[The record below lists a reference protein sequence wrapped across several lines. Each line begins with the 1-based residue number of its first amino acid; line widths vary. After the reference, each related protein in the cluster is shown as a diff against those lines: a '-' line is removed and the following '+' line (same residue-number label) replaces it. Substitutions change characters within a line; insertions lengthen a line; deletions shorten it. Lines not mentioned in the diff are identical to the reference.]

1 MENIKTISNLA
12 DLLNILQS
20 QQTPV
25 FVSLC
30 ARCGTDNQLLD
41 NVLSNVQESY
51 GKKLGYQKLTGQA
64 AQLIKDELMITK
76 NPVLLLISEGEI
88 KAIFGGIVAQYRLEK
103 ALKELNLEKTRTI
116 TFLK

>member
-1 MENIKTISNLA
+1 MENIQAISTLS
-12 DLLNILQS
+12 DLLKILQL
-20 QQTPV
+20 QQIPV

-41 NVLSNVQESY
+41 NVVSSVQESY
-51 GKKLGYQKLTGQA
+51 GQKLGYQKLTGKA

-76 NPVLLLISEGEI
+76 NPVLLLISKGEI

-103 ALKELNLEKTRTI
+103 ALEQLNLNI
-116 TFLK
+116 N